1 MVANKIPAAL
11 TALCLAGTVLI
22 SLCGCTPPG
31 PRALQKGDELLRQGK
46 PQRAIVELKQATEL
60 LPAEPRAW
68 NLLGLAYHQDGQ
80 ASLAALAYRQALD
93 RDRSNLVTV
102 AHYNLGCLLLEQSL
116 PAEAA
121 QSLRSYTLITN
132 NTAGWNKL
140 GSARLRLRQFADAEK
155 AFDSAR
161 RIDAANAEALNGIGV
176 ARAARG
182 QRDAAQYFAAALQ
195 TDPKHPAALLNAA
208 LLAQQTATTR
218 PAALQSFR
226 KYLASTPPGPRT
238 EPVKAMVR
246 RLELELAPATNSPPP
261 AVVSAKTNSPP
272 AAIPV
277 VAAPATNRPPAIVLV
292 KTNSPAIVV
301 RTNPVAN
308 PVVAPP
314 RTNVAVAV
322 TNKPPVTPALPAV
335 TVVAVSNPPPAA
347 VAAPVVSR
355 EAPAAHPPAPPVTTP
370 PALPQGAGKHILQ
383 TCLFSLAT
391 GIFPLRLGR

>member
-31 PRALQKGDELLRQGK
+31 PRALQKGDELLRQGN

-60 LPAEPRAW
+60 LPAELRAW

-102 AHYNLGCLLLEQSL
+102 AHYNLGCLLLEQNL

-182 QRDAAQYFAAALQ
+182 QRDAAQYFTAALQ

-208 LLAQQTATTR
+208 LLAQQVAATR
-218 PAALQSFR
+218 PAALQNFR
-226 KYLASTPPGPRT
+226 KYLANTPPGPRT
-238 EPVKAMVR
+238 EY
-246 RLELELAPATNSPPP
+246 
-261 AVVSAKTNSPP
+261 
-272 AAIPV
+272 
-277 VAAPATNRPPAIVLV
+277 
-292 KTNSPAIVV
+292 
-301 RTNPVAN
+301 
-308 PVVAPP
+308 
-314 RTNVAVAV
+314 
-322 TNKPPVTPALPAV
+322 
-335 TVVAVSNPPPAA
+335 A
-347 VAAPVVSR
+347 VAAARMSTCR
-355 EAPAAHPPAPPVTTP
+355 YHAM
-370 PALPQGAGKHILQ
+370 LSGASMSDARTRVDTL
-383 TCLFSLAT
+383 T
-391 GIFPLRLGR
+391 G